1 MNKENEVIE
10 PEIIDADPNFGND
23 YDEQSAFE
31 SIQNI
36 SNYNMLVSRLRELK
50 DFDESTE
57 LEESEKTYS
66 KVIGRELMVNTI
78 YFTKPPT
85 ATNES
90 EKEALRIAFG
100 FLYAMA
106 TVGEYPLPSLYA
118 NHIGM
123 GLEEFF
129 MNLTDS
135 TSPNRDVHA
144 WVYNILE
151 TVNQMNMV
159 RKNGDLT
166 ARKWQEESGEF
177 KVKAVD
183 RMTQTN
189 VRNMIEETK
198 RLGETINYKELMR
211 SDKDK

>member
-1 MNKENEVIE
+1 MSKDVIE
-10 PEIIDADPNFGND
+10 PEVIDEDGYFNEEVID
-23 YDEQSAFE
+23 KSAFE
-31 SIQNI
+31 GIQSI
-36 SNYNMLVSRLRELK
+36 STYNVLVSRLEKLE
-50 DFDESTE
+50 DFDELTE
-57 LEESEKTYS
+57 LVESEKSYS
-66 KVIGRELMVNTI
+66 KVVGRELMINTI
-78 YFTKPPT
+78 YFTKPPV
-85 ATNES
+85 AINDS
-90 EKEALRIAFG
+90 EKEALRTAFG

-118 NHIGM
+118 NYIGM

-129 MNLTDS
+129 ISLADS
-135 TSPNRDVHA
+135 TTPNRDVHA

-189 VRNMIEETK
+189 VRNLIEETK
-198 RLGETINYKELMR
+198 KIGESINYKELMR
-211 SDKDK
+211 SDKNK